1 MSEVFDPLNL
11 LLLAIAVVIFIRLR
25 GALGRR
31 TGHERRRY
39 DSFGALDR
47 KDGHEGATAGKNGVI
62 LLPDHDKGAEDS
74 DEPGAPVWKG
84 YAEESSALAKALQA
98 MARADNDFQPASFLE
113 GAKLAYEAIVM
124 AFQQGDLKALR
135 PLLSQ
140 DVYNQFAKSMAERKK
155 AGQTVEAHFVGVK
168 EAVITSGELE
178 NRKAVLTVRLVG
190 ELITVTKDREGRIVE
205 GDPKHIREM
214 TDIWSFM
221 RDVTTDNPNW
231 TLVATGSD
239 QD

>member
-25 GALGRR
+25 GSLGRR

-47 KDGHEGATAGKNGVI
+47 KEGHEGAAAGKNGVI
-62 LLPDHDKGAEDS
+62 LLPDRDKRAEDS
-74 DEPGAPVWKG
+74 DEPAVPVWKS
-84 YAEESSALAKALQA
+84 YAEENSPLAKALQA
-98 MARADNDFQPASFLE
+98 IARADGNFQPASFLE
-113 GAKLAYEAIVM
+113 GAKLAYETIVI
-124 AFQQGDLKALR
+124 AFQQGDLEALR

-140 DVYNQFAKSMAERKK
+140 EVYDQFAKSVAERKK
-155 AGQTVEAHFVGVK
+155 AGQTVEARFVGVK
-168 EAVITSGELE
+168 EAVITSGDLE

-190 ELITVTKDREGRIVE
+190 ELITVTKDREGQIVE
-205 GDPKHIREM
+205 GDPKEIREM
-214 TDIWSFM
+214 TDVWSFM

-239 QD
+239 QE